1 MRPILALHRLTNSHS
16 HARAS
21 APRAAQTHEFTL
33 SHARVSDPR
42 AAQTHEF
49 TLSRSCARPAFRSF
63 THSLCHA
70 RVPDSRCADSRM
82 HFVTLARP
90 ACLGLSPTDSRTHV
104 LTFSRWR
111 ARAAWIQDY
120 SSIQGFTFPVSY
132 VWPSQIHREP
142 AFLVSSR
149 GEPASLLDFMACMVA
164 LSVLCCQRNFS
175 YVRLWISL
183 SWQAISCVLCQ
194 RTLRVAPRCLWT
206 SSQPKM
212 TEGSW
217 GSWLLRCHSVASARA
232 FLRTAVGRA
241 QPWQGLQHRARLVAC
256 WRCWHCFGRVSQGL
270 RQALLSQC

>member
-1 MRPILALHRLTNSHS
+1 MYSCCWHCLGNVILIHGHGAFRSSWHRLTNSHS

-21 APRAAQTHEFTL
+21 APRAAE
-33 SHARVSDPR
+33 
-42 AAQTHEF
+42 THEF
-49 TLSRSCARPAFRSF
+49 TLSRLWVRPSRCTDSRIHTLTLVCPILALHRLTNS
-63 THSLCHA
+63 HSHA
-70 RVPDSRCADSRM
+70 RAPDPRSAASLI
-82 HFVTLARP
+82 HFVTLACPTRAAQIRGCTLSCLRARP
-90 ACLGLSPTDSRTHV
+90 VSACPPRTHA

-164 LSVLCCQRNFS
+164 LSVLCCQRDFS

-183 SWQAISCVLCQ
+183 SWQAISCLLCQ

-217 GSWLLRCHSVASARA
+217 GSC
-232 FLRTAVGRA
+232 
-241 QPWQGLQHRARLVAC
+241 PC